1 MDLYQK
7 SEWRARALAS
17 LALASLAHVLMDMLL
32 SLVIV
37 QKGINMALI
46 CCLPV
51 KMYRMKRFYG
61 YIRLKTCK
69 RTKQKRLLS
78 VQGSVT

>member
-37 QKGINMALI
+37 QKGINMAIYYSVYQL
-46 CCLPV
+46 
-51 KMYRMKRFYG
+51 KMYSM
-61 YIRLKTCK
+61 LT
-69 RTKQKRLLS
+69 T
-78 VQGSVT
+78 V